1 MDKQEKWTRVRIRF
15 VGFLFVL
22 AFVLVV
28 ARAFQLQVLGQETW
42 QRRAERQHQKIIPLT
57 AQRGTIYDRNGEEL
71 ALSIEVDSIFVDPQK
86 VTDPEAGAR
95 GLSAALQ
102 MPYAALKSKL
112 GSDKSFLWIKR
123 QVSPRESEQVRSL
136 NLPGVSFIKEHQRFY
151 PNSEIGAHVLG
162 FTGIDP
168 TGLEGVELKY
178 NAQLLGQGG
187 YLVMERDALGRGIG
201 AGAQAVEGASRGND
215 VYLTLD
221 KNIQFL
227 AEKELAAGIEKARA
241 KAGTAIVLDARNGQ
255 ILAMASQPDFNPNA
269 AGSFQPSQWRNR
281 ALCDTYEPGSTLKTF
296 VMAAALNEGIVKPTD
311 RIFCENGKFRIGG
324 RTIHDHKPHGSLTAA
339 EVLKVSSNIGTAKL
353 GKLLERERLYRYL
366 ADFGFGTPTGIDL
379 PGEVGG
385 LLRRP
390 NQWFEIDLATI
401 SFGHGISVTP
411 LQLATATV
419 ALANGG
425 YLMFAPLVSKVVDR
439 EGNILEK
446 HEPKVVRQVVSPL
459 SAQQVK
465 DMMGLVSEEGGT
477 GTLSSVPGFKVAG
490 KTGTAQKVDPVTGG
504 YSADKRVSSFVGFV
518 PAQDPRLVIL
528 VVVDEPEGVTYGGL
542 VAAPIFSRIA
552 DQTLRYLKVSPTHP
566 IGASPLP
573 NLADLPEEPP
583 QEQLARFAEE
593 PPSTESGEAIATM
606 PDCLGLSYRQVIEA
620 MGRTGLNIKLNGRG
634 RVVEQ
639 SPAAGQPITFEH
651 EIWVRLAPPS

>member
-1 MDKQEKWTRVRIRF
+1 MDKLEKWTRVRIRF

-42 QRRAERQHQKIIPLT
+42 QRRAERQHQKVIPLT

-86 VTDPEAGAR
+86 VTDVEAGAR
-95 GLSAALQ
+95 ALSSALQ
-102 MPYAALKSKL
+102 LPYGALKAKL
-112 GSDKSFLWIKR
+112 SSDKSFIWIKR
-123 QVSPRESEQVRSL
+123 QLSPRESEQVRSL
-136 NLPGVSFIKEHQRFY
+136 NLPGVNFIKEHQRFY
-151 PNSEIGAHVLG
+151 PNSEIGAQVLG

-201 AGAQAVEGASRGND
+201 AGARAVEGASRGHD

-221 KNIQFL
+221 KNIQFI
-227 AEKELAAGIEKARA
+227 AEKELAAGIQKAKA
-241 KAGTAIVLDARNGQ
+241 KAGTVIVLDARDGQ
-255 ILAMASQPDFNPNA
+255 VLAMASQPDFNPNA
-269 AGSFQPSQWRNR
+269 AGSFKPSQWRNR

-296 VMAAALNEGIVKPTD
+296 VMAAALNEGLVKPTD
-311 RIFCENGKFRIGG
+311 RIFCENGSFRVGG

-339 EVLKVSSNIGTAKL
+339 EVMKVSSNIGTAKV
-353 GKLLERERLYRYL
+353 GKMLERERLYRYL
-366 ADFGFGTPTGIDL
+366 TDFGFGSPTGIDL

-390 NQWFEIDLATI
+390 SQWFEIDIATI
-401 SFGHGISVTP
+401 SFGQGISVTP
-411 LQLATATV
+411 LQLAQATV

-425 YLMFAPLVSKVVDR
+425 YLMSAPLVSKVVDR
-439 EGNILEK
+439 EGNVLEK
-446 HEPKVVRQVVSPL
+446 HEPKVVRQVVSTL
-459 SAQQVK
+459 SAQQTRE
-465 DMMGLVSEEGGT
+465 MMALVGDEGGT
-477 GTLSSVPGFKVAG
+477 GTLGNIPGFKLAG

-504 YSADKRVSSFVGFV
+504 YSKDKRVSSFVGFI
-518 PAQDPRLVIL
+518 PAENPRLVIL
-528 VVVDEPEGVTYGGL
+528 AVVDEPEGVTYGGL

-552 DQTLRYLKVSPTHP
+552 DQTLRYLKVPPTHP
-566 IGASPLP
+566 TTASALP
-573 NLADLPEEPP
+573 ALSDIP
-583 QEQLARFAEE
+583 QEQEAEIAQEAEE
-593 PPSTESGEAIATM
+593 PPTSETGEVIATM
-606 PDCLGLSYRQVIEA
+606 PDCLGMSYRQVIQA
-620 MGRTGLNIKLNGRG
+620 MGRTGLNIKLQGQG

-639 SPAAGQPITFEH
+639 SPAAGQAITFGREV
-651 EIWVRLAPPS
+651 WVRLAPPS

>member
-1 MDKQEKWTRVRIRF
+1 MDKLEKWTRVRIRF

-42 QRRAERQHQKIIPLT
+42 QRRAERQHQKVIPLT
-57 AQRGTIYDRNGEEL
+57 AQRGTIYDRNGEEM

-95 GLSAALQ
+95 ALSAALQ
-102 MPYAALKSKL
+102 IPYGTLKAKL
-112 GSDKSFLWIKR
+112 SSDKSFIWIKR
-123 QVSPRESEQVRSL
+123 QISPRESEQVRNL
-136 NLPGVSFIKEHQRFY
+136 NLPGVNFIKEHQRFY
-151 PNSEIGAHVLG
+151 PNSEIGAQVLG

-201 AGAQAVEGASRGND
+201 AGSRAVEGASRGND

-227 AEKELAAGIEKARA
+227 AEKELAEGIKKARA
-241 KAGTAIVLDARNGQ
+241 KAGTVIVMDARNGQ
-255 ILAMASQPDFNPNA
+255 VLAMASQPDFNPNA
-269 AGSFQPSQWRNR
+269 AGSFKPSQWRNR

-339 EVLKVSSNIGTAKL
+339 EVVKVSSNIGTAKL

-366 ADFGFGTPTGIDL
+366 TDFGFGTPTGIDL

-385 LLRRP
+385 LLRKP

-425 YLMFAPLVSKVVDR
+425 YLMSAPLVSKVVDR
-439 EGNILEK
+439 EGNVLEK

-459 SAQQVK
+459 SAQQVQ
-465 DMMGLVSEEGGT
+465 DMMSLVSEEGGT

-518 PAQDPRLVIL
+518 PAKDPRLVIL
-528 VVVDEPEGVTYGGL
+528 AVVDEPEGVTYGGL

-552 DQTLRYLKVSPTHP
+552 DQALRYLKVSPTHP
-566 IGASPLP
+566 VEASALPALTDMPQDPPPAIGPV
-573 NLADLPEEPP
+573 DEEP
-583 QEQLARFAEE
+583 LT
-593 PPSTESGEAIATM
+593 TETGEVIATM
-606 PDCLGLSYRQVIEA
+606 PDCLGMSYRQVIEA

-634 RVVEQ
+634 KVVEQ
-639 SPAAGQPITFEH
+639 SPAAGQAITFGH
-651 EIWVRLAPPS
+651 EVWVRLAPPS

>member
-1 MDKQEKWTRVRIRF
+1 MDKLEKWTRVRIRF

-57 AQRGTIYDRNGEEL
+57 AQRGTIYDRNGEEM

-86 VTDPEAGAR
+86 VTDAAAGAR
-95 GLSAALQ
+95 ALSAALQ
-102 MPYAALKSKL
+102 IPYATLKTKL
-112 GSDKSFLWIKR
+112 SSDKSFLWIKR
-123 QVSPRESEQVRSL
+123 QISPRESDQVRSL
-136 NLPGVSFIKEHQRFY
+136 NLPGVNFIQEHQRFY
-151 PNSEIGAHVLG
+151 PNSEIGAQVLG

-201 AGAQAVEGASRGND
+201 AGSRAVEGASRGND

-227 AEKELAAGIEKARA
+227 AEKELAEGVKKARA
-241 KAGTAIVLDARNGQ
+241 KAGTVVVLDASNGQ

-269 AGSFQPSQWRNR
+269 AGSFKPSQWRNR
-281 ALCDTYEPGSTLKTF
+281 ALCDTYEPGSTMKTF
-296 VMAAALNEGIVKPTD
+296 VMAAALNEGLVKPTD
-311 RIFCENGKFRIGG
+311 RIFCENGKFRVGG
-324 RTIHDHKPHGSLTAA
+324 RTIHDHKPHGSLTAS
-339 EVLKVSSNIGTAKL
+339 EVMKVSSNIGTAKL
-353 GKLLERERLYRYL
+353 GKMLERERLYRYL
-366 ADFGFGTPTGIDL
+366 SEFGFGSPTGIDL
-379 PGEVGG
+379 PGEVSG

-390 NQWFEIDLATI
+390 SQWFEIDVATI
-401 SFGHGISVTP
+401 SFGQGISVTP
-411 LQLATATV
+411 LQLARATV

-425 YLMFAPLVSKVVDR
+425 YLMSAPLVSKVVDR
-439 EGNILEK
+439 EGNVLEK
-446 HEPKVVRQVVSPL
+446 NEPKVVRQVVSPL
-459 SAQQVK
+459 SAQQVQE
-465 DMMGLVSEEGGT
+465 MMSLVSEEGGT

-518 PAQDPRLVIL
+518 PAKNPRLVIL
-528 VVVDEPEGVTYGGL
+528 AVVDEPEGVTYGGL
-542 VAAPIFSRIA
+542 VAAPIFARIA

-566 IGASPLP
+566 VLASALP
-573 NLADLPEEPP
+573 ALLDMPQYPPEAIAKEGEEPP
-583 QEQLARFAEE
+583 TSE
-593 PPSTESGEAIATM
+593 TGEVIATM
-606 PDCLGLSYRQVIEA
+606 PDCLGMSYRQVIQS

-639 SPAAGQPITFEH
+639 SPAAGQAITFGH
-651 EIWVRLAPPS
+651 EVWVRLAPPS

>member
-1 MDKQEKWTRVRIRF
+1 MDRLEKWTRVRIRF

-241 KAGTAIVLDARNGQ
+241 KAGTVIVLDARNGQ
-255 ILAMASQPDFNPNA
+255 VLAMASQPDFNPNA
-269 AGSFQPSQWRNR
+269 AGSFKPSQWRNR

-324 RTIHDHKPHGSLTAA
+324 RTIHDHKPHGSLTAS
-339 EVLKVSSNIGTAKL
+339 EVMKFSSNIGTAKL

-425 YLMFAPLVSKVVDR
+425 YLMSAPLVSKVVDR

-477 GTLSSVPGFKVAG
+477 GTLSNVPGFKVAG

-528 VVVDEPEGVTYGGL
+528 AVVDEPEGVTYGGL

-566 IGASPLP
+566 VGASALP
-573 NLADLPEEPP
+573 NLADLPQDPAQDALV
-583 QEQLARFAEE
+583 QEQDAPLL
-593 PPSTESGEAIATM
+593 TEGGQVIATM
-606 PDCLGLSYRQVIEA
+606 PDCLGMSYRQVIEA
-620 MGRTGLNIKLNGRG
+620 MGRTGINIRLNGRG

-639 SPAAGQPITFEH
+639 SPAAGQAITFGR